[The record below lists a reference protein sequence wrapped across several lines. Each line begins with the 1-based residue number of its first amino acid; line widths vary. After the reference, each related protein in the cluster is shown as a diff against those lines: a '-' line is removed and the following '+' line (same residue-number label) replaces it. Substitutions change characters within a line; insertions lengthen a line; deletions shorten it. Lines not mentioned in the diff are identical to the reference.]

1 MGRGHGN
8 AARGEQRAVSSV
20 GAGLELGREFFCQL
34 MRHGG
39 TQLRRLAAD
48 LGAWVGHPVP
58 RLRHAREARAT
69 TGDSLDP
76 ARRGAAGVVRAGVSS
91 EIITCHYHNYHRH
104 HRHYRH
110 YRSNLFACFR
120 PLHTCSAVR

>member
-1 MGRGHGN
+1 MGRGDGN
-8 AARGEQRAVSSV
+8 AASGEQSTSRGQCRLSSV
-20 GAGLELGREFFCQL
+20 GAGLELGREFFRQL

-48 LGAWVGHPVP
+48 LGAWVGRPVT

-69 TGDSLDP
+69 TLDGRLTLSRP
-76 ARRGAAGVVRAGVSS
+76 RGAAGVVRAGVSS

-104 HRHYRH
+104 HQFIMT
-110 YRSNLFACFR
+110 S
-120 PLHTCSAVR
+120 